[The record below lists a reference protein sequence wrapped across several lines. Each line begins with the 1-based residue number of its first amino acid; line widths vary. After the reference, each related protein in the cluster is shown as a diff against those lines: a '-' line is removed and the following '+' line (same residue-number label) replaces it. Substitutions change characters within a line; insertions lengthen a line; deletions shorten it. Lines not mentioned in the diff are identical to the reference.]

1 MSKHTLTLA
10 KKSAT
15 EPANVIVPTDEQ
27 IQEYLN
33 KQRAAKSGDASFD
46 WKYDAPVESKPFNPA
61 TIPANARTIP
71 VQAPPKV
78 WGNPRLVPS
87 N

>member
-1 MSKHTLTLA
+1 MSKHTLKLPQKADFKPDTI
-10 KKSAT
+10 
-15 EPANVIVPTDEQ
+15 VVPTDAQ

-33 KQRAAKSGDASFD
+33 KQRAAKSGDSSFD

>member
-1 MSKHTLTLA
+1 MKNAWQNGLID
-10 KKSAT
+10 SARQL
-15 EPANVIVPTDEQ
+15 EAAQ
-27 IQEYLN
+27 LQQAA
-33 KQRAAKSGDASFD
+33 QRGAEELGRQQPGSGFD
-46 WKYDAPVESKPFNPA
+46 WKYDAPVESKPFDPA